1 MKMGE
6 SADSAVPEKA
16 TSQRYV
22 LAAILFFTLLV
33 AYLDRVNV
41 SVLVANTQFLTD
53 FGIQGNPVKMGM
65 LMSIFLVA
73 YGLGNVILSPLGDIY
88 GPRKAMSFSI
98 ALWTISMFIGG
109 MVTVFSAM
117 LISRVVLGL
126 GEGLHWPMQSK
137 YVSNWFPNKE
147 RGKANSLWLLGLMI
161 GPALAMPLFTW
172 VLQAIGWR
180 ASFFLLII
188 LGMIPLA
195 LLWFFTTDYPRQHKR
210 VNAAERDY
218 IESGQSEQRTE
229 KMDKA
234 AVWSGMK
241 VYLTNYRFWL
251 LTVWYCCNASIF
263 WGTMSWIP
271 SYLKVARGFSW
282 NAMGMWSALPW
293 ALGILCLLLSGW
305 LSDKLGR
312 RAPFAML
319 GHIGV
324 ALGIYF
330 AAYAT
335 DNVTSAILLSLGTA
349 SVAIGLP
356 AVWSLILQIVPG
368 RSVGAAAGMMN
379 GVGNGFSAC
388 IPVIMGYFIGTS
400 GYASGLMFLVG
411 AGCIGAC
418 CMLILSFQKY

>member
-1 MKMGE
+1 
-6 SADSAVPEKA
+6 
-16 TSQRYV
+16 
-22 LAAILFFTLLV
+22 
-33 AYLDRVNV
+33 
-41 SVLVANTQFLTD
+41 
-53 FGIQGNPVKMGM
+53 
-65 LMSIFLVA
+65 
-73 YGLGNVILSPLGDIY
+73 
-88 GPRKAMSFSI
+88 
-98 ALWTISMFIGG
+98 
-109 MVTVFSAM
+109 
-117 LISRVVLGL
+117 
-126 GEGLHWPMQSK
+126 
-137 YVSNWFPNKE
+137 
-147 RGKANSLWLLGLMI
+147 
-161 GPALAMPLFTW
+161 MPLFTW

-188 LGMIPLA
+188 LGMIPLV

-305 LSDKLGR
+305 FSDKLGR